1 MNLFAMINIF
11 IAVLCL
17 SLAAV
22 IFKYAK
28 NSTHRIWGFFN
39 LVLTTWGVSSFL
51 IGIASNEA
59 EARFYWELAFIAIGF
74 MPALFYHFVL
84 SFCNI

>member
-17 SLAAV
+17 SLTAV

-51 IGIASNEA
+51 IGIA
-59 EARFYWELAFIAIGF
+59 
-74 MPALFYHFVL
+74 
-84 SFCNI
+84 